1 MSACLRY
8 FRRLGGGREKECGRL
23 CFKAL
28 AHAPQQYP
36 QFRNMQE
43 QEPWNIRLEIECDG
57 YLTRDCGRGKK
68 GLMLDLLPL
77 QLGLGA
83 PIARVCPS
91 LRTLSLW
98 DVPCVG
104 DEGLMEI
111 AKECHSLEK
120 LDLCQCPSISSKG
133 LVAIAERCS
142 SLTSLT
148 IESCSSIGNEGLQAI
163 GRHCTLLQSVTI
175 KDCPLVGDQ
184 GVATLLSSTP
194 TKVKLH
200 GLKITDFS
208 LAIIGHY
215 GKAITSLAL
224 SALQNVSQKGFW
236 VMGNAQG
243 LKTLASLTITS
254 CRGTTDVSL
263 EAVGKAKLLEPLR
276 VCSWKNATGS
286 PQIGGRKCN
295 SNCGKLKV
303 SFCGEVYECGMD
315 LTPEAQLLSPC
326 ESLRSL
332 SIRNCPGFGSNSLA
346 MVGKL
351 CPQLYQLDLSGLCGI
366 TDAPLL
372 SLLDN
377 SKAGLAEVNLSGCLN
392 LSDEVVFALARL
404 HGQTLQVLNLDG
416 CRKITNA
423 SLVAVANSC
432 TFLNDLDVSKCL
444 ITDSGLAALS
454 QGVQIN
460 LQILSLSGCF
470 KVSSKSVPSLRKLGK
485 NLIGLNLQ
493 QCNGM
498 SSSAIELLVEHLWRK
513 LLAMADNFAP
523 TFCRLIKRPVGTLL
537 DEDEDDKVADQIIFD
552 GFAECVP
559 NRVEA
564 CCHCAALLFPRP
576 AALSHFRPCVAALVI
591 PPHDDKN
598 GFRRPSSSSSSG
610 AGDESYYLLSW
621 KCRCGNKYFQP

>member
-1 MSACLRY
+1 MPTLVNRSGDDEFYCGSSLCSADFSHILSLGYADVYCPSKKRRCLPNPFVVEENSKMEILPDECLFEI
-8 FRRLGGGREKECGRL
+8 FRRLGGGRERSAAACVSKRWL
-23 CFKAL
+23 ML
-28 AHAPQQYP
+28 LSS
-36 QFRNMQE
+36 
-43 QEPWNIRLEIECDG
+43 IRSSEICKSKSHGISDCEIECDG
-57 YLTRDCGRGKK
+57 YLTRTVEGKK
-68 GLMLDLLPL
+68 GTDVRLAAIAIGTWSRG
-77 QLGLGA
+77 GLGKLLVRGSNSMCGITNA
-83 PIARVCPS
+83 GLSAIARGCPS

-215 GKAITSLAL
+215 GNAITSLAL

-263 EAVGKAKLLEPLR
+263 EAVGKGCPNLKLMCLRKCCFVSDHGLVAFSKAAGALESLQLEECNR
-276 VCSWKNATGS
+276 IT
-286 PQIGGRKCN
+286 QIGVVN
-295 SNCGKLKV
+295 AISNCGKLKSLSV
-303 SFCGEVYECGMD
+303 VKCMNVMD

-404 HGQTLQVLNLDG
+404 HGQTLQVLNLNG

-498 SSSAIELLVEHLWRK
+498 SSSAIELLVEHLWRC
-513 LLAMADNFAP
+513 D
-523 TFCRLIKRPVGTLL
+523 I
-537 DEDEDDKVADQIIFD
+537 
-552 GFAECVP
+552 
-559 NRVEA
+559 
-564 CCHCAALLFPRP
+564 
-576 AALSHFRPCVAALVI
+576 LS
-591 PPHDDKN
+591 
-598 GFRRPSSSSSSG
+598 
-610 AGDESYYLLSW
+610 
-621 KCRCGNKYFQP
+621 